1 MRKTPPRASATSTS
15 ALPTMQRWALRAHH
29 HCPAVPGPCF
39 HHALTCSCPQ
49 LVSLALLPRSTMRE
63 LKAGKLPERETLD
76 RLQWCNAHNQRFHLG
91 AAAQGGSQRPVHAMV
106 GSRQASHQR
115 ERAAGPQKAERE
127 ALGGGAP
134 KQKKSTGASASDWMV
149 PLAQSKRV
157 YPDPRKDPPFP
168 VRCLTAKAP
177 VPVALPFAGGAII
190 PHSAMLLPLCECLTI
205 WHSAEITAA
214 EVQAVAGRRCSES
227 QEVQPARLE

>member
-1 MRKTPPRASATSTS
+1 MR
-15 ALPTMQRWALRAHH
+15 Q
-29 HCPAVPGPCF
+29 
-39 HHALTCSCPQ
+39 
-49 LVSLALLPRSTMRE
+49 

-76 RLQWCNAHNQRFHLG
+76 RLQWCNAHNQRFHVE
-91 AAAQGGSQRPVHAMV
+91 AAAQGGGQRPVHAMV
-106 GSRQASHQR
+106 GSRQAQASHQR

-134 KQKKSTGASASDWMV
+134 RQKKSTGASASDWMV

-168 VRCLTAKAP
+168 VRCLTAKVP
-177 VPVALPFAGGAII
+177 VPVALRFARGAII
-190 PHSAMLLPLCECLTI
+190 PHSAMLSPQRECLTI
-205 WHSAEITAA
+205 WHSPEITAA

-227 QEVQPARLE
+227 QEVQPERID